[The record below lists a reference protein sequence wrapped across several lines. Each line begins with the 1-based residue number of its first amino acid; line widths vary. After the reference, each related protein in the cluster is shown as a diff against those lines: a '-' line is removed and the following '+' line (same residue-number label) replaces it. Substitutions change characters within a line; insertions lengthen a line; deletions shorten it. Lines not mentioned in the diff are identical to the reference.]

1 MMAKLS
7 IDKPIVQAPMAG
19 ITTPEFV
26 AACCETGVLGS
37 IGAGYL
43 NGAETKQFIQGV
55 KALTAKPFSVNL
67 FVPEQPK
74 TDPQLLQDAREA
86 LQPICNELNINIPAA
101 IPTSEVFQDQV
112 QAILE
117 EDVMIVSFTFGLP
130 DNETLSTLK
139 QKGVYLIGTAT
150 SVEEAIAVEHAGL
163 DAVVVQGKEAGGH
176 RGSFID
182 PMALHSTADLL
193 KAAKENVSI
202 PVIAAGG
209 IMTKSQVT
217 DMLALGASYVQIG
230 TALLTATECA
240 APKLHKEAIL
250 TSGIHATT
258 LTKAFTGKYARGLKN
273 KFTEQLKEATT
284 APYPVQHYLT
294 QPIRKE
300 SARQN
305 NREYMSLWMGEN
317 SYLAKEASVKEII
330 ETLLP

>member
-1 MMAKLS
+1 MMEKLP

-26 AACCETGVLGS
+26 AACCEAGVLGS

-74 TDPQLLQDAREA
+74 TDPELLQYAREA
-86 LQPICNELNINIPAA
+86 LQPIYEELNIDIPAA
-101 IPTSEVFQDQV
+101 IPTTDVFQDQV

-130 DNETLSTLK
+130 DGGTVSTLK

-150 SVEEAIAVEHAGL
+150 SVEEAIAVEQAGL

-176 RGSFID
+176 RGSFIE

-209 IMTKSQVT
+209 IMTKPQVT

-230 TALLTATECA
+230 TALLTAAECE

-250 TSGIHATT
+250 NSGEQATT
-258 LTKAFTGKYARGLKN
+258 LTKAFTGKYARGLRN

-284 APYPVQHYLT
+284 APYPIQHYLT

>member
-1 MMAKLS
+1 MVANLP

-43 NGAETKQFIQGV
+43 NGEDTKQFIQEV

-74 TDPQLLQDAREA
+74 ADAQFLQYAREA
-86 LQPICNELNINIPAA
+86 LQPICDELNISLPAA
-101 IPTSEVFQDQV
+101 IPTSDVFQDQV

-117 EDVMIVSFTFGLP
+117 EDVKIVSFTFGLP
-130 DNETLSTLK
+130 DVATLSVLK
-139 QKGVYLIGTAT
+139 QKGIYLIGTAT
-150 SVEEAIAVEHAGL
+150 SVEEAIAVEQAGL

-176 RGSFID
+176 RGSFIQ
-182 PMALHSTADLL
+182 PMSLHSTADLL

-209 IMTKSQVT
+209 IMTKPQVT
-217 DMLALGASYVQIG
+217 ELLAIGASYVQIG

-240 APKLHKEAIL
+240 APQLHKEAIL
-250 TSGIHATT
+250 TSGQHATT

-294 QPIRKE
+294 QPVRKE
-300 SARQN
+300 SALQN

>member
-1 MMAKLS
+1 MAKLP

-26 AACCETGVLGS
+26 AACCEAGVLGS

-43 NGAETKQFIQGV
+43 SGAETKQFIQEV

-74 TDPQLLQDAREA
+74 TDSQLLQVAREA
-86 LQPICNELNINIPAA
+86 LQPICDELNIEIPES
-101 IPTSEVFQDQV
+101 ITTSDVFQDQV

-117 EDVMIVSFTFGLP
+117 EGVSIVSFTFGLP
-130 DNETLSTLK
+130 DGETLSILK

-150 SVEEAIAVEHAGL
+150 SVEEAMAVEQAGL
-163 DAVVVQGKEAGGH
+163 DAVVIQGKEAGGH

-182 PMALHSTADLL
+182 PLALHSTADLL
-193 KAAKENVSI
+193 KAAKEKVSF

-209 IMTKSQVT
+209 IMTKLQVA
-217 DMLALGASYVQIG
+217 DMLASGATYVQIG

-250 TSGIHATT
+250 TSGIHGTT
-258 LTKAFTGKYARGLKN
+258 LTKAFTGKYARGLRN
-273 KFTEQLKEATT
+273 RFTEQLKEAPT

-317 SYLAKEASVKEII
+317 SYLAKEASVQEII
-330 ETLLP
+330 ETLLQ

>member
-1 MMAKLS
+1 MAKLP

-26 AACCETGVLGS
+26 AACCEAGVLGS

-43 NGAETKQFIQGV
+43 SGAETKQFIQEV

-74 TDPQLLQDAREA
+74 TDPQLLQVAREA
-86 LQPICNELNINIPAA
+86 LQPICDELNIEIPES
-101 IPTSEVFQDQV
+101 IPTSDVFQDQV

-117 EDVMIVSFTFGLP
+117 EGVSIVSFTFGLP
-130 DNETLSTLK
+130 DGETLSILK

-150 SVEEAIAVEHAGL
+150 SVEEAMAVEQAGL
-163 DAVVVQGKEAGGH
+163 DAVVIQGKEAGGH

-182 PMALHSTADLL
+182 PLALHSTADLL
-193 KAAKENVSI
+193 KAAKEKVSF

-209 IMTKSQVT
+209 IMTKLQVA
-217 DMLALGASYVQIG
+217 DMLASGATYVQIG

-240 APKLHKEAIL
+240 APKIHKEAIL
-250 TSGIHATT
+250 TSGIHGTT
-258 LTKAFTGKYARGLKN
+258 LTKAFTGKYARGLRN
-273 KFTEQLKEATT
+273 GFTEQLKEATT

-317 SYLAKEASVKEII
+317 SCLAKEASVQEII
-330 ETLLP
+330 ETLLQ

>member
-1 MMAKLS
+1 MAKLP

-26 AACCETGVLGS
+26 AACCEAGVLGS

-74 TDPQLLQDAREA
+74 TDPELLQYAREA
-86 LQPICNELNINIPAA
+86 LQPIYEELNIDIPAA
-101 IPTSEVFQDQV
+101 IPTIDVFQDQV

-130 DNETLSTLK
+130 DGGTVSTLK

-150 SVEEAIAVEHAGL
+150 SVEEANAVEQAGL

-176 RGSFID
+176 RGSFIE
-182 PMALHSTADLL
+182 PMELHSTSDLL

-209 IMTKSQVT
+209 IMTKPQVT

-230 TALLTATECA
+230 TALLTAAECE

-250 TSGIHATT
+250 NSGEQATT
-258 LTKAFTGKYARGLKN
+258 LTKAFTGKYARGLRN
-273 KFTEQLKEATT
+273 KFSEQLKEATT

>member
-67 FVPEQPK
+67 FVPELPK
-74 TDPQLLQDAREA
+74 TNPQLLQDALEA
-86 LQPICNELNINIPAA
+86 LQPICDELNINIPAA
-101 IPTSEVFQDQV
+101 IPTSDVFREQV

-150 SVEEAIAVEHAGL
+150 SVEEAIAVEYAGL

-176 RGSFID
+176 RGSFIE
-182 PMALHSTADLL
+182 PMELHSTADLL
-193 KAAKENVSI
+193 KAAKENISI

-217 DMLALGASYVQIG
+217 DMLAIGASYVQIG
-230 TALLTATECA
+230 TALLTTTECA
-240 APKLHKEAIL
+240 APKLHKEEIL
-250 TSGIHATT
+250 TSGQHVTT
-258 LTKAFTGKYARGLKN
+258 LTKGFTGKYARGLKN

-317 SYLAKEASVKEII
+317 SYLAKEASVKDII

>member
-1 MMAKLS
+1 MAKLP

-43 NGAETKQFIQGV
+43 NGAETKQFIQKV
-55 KALTAKPFSVNL
+55 KVLTDQPFSVNL

-74 TDPQLLQDAREA
+74 VDPHLLQHAREA
-86 LQPICNELNINIPAA
+86 LQPICDQLNIEIPTA
-101 IPTSEVFQDQV
+101 IPTSGVFQDQV
-112 QAILE
+112 KAILE
-117 EDVMIVSFTFGLP
+117 EDVTIVSFTFGLP
-130 DNETLSTLK
+130 DAETFSTLK

-150 SVEEAIAVEHAGL
+150 SVDEAIAVEQAGL

-176 RGSFID
+176 RGSFIE
-182 PMALHSTADLL
+182 PIALHTTVELL
-193 KAAKENVSI
+193 KTAKESVAI

-209 IMTKSQVT
+209 IMTKAQVLN
-217 DMLALGASYVQIG
+217 MLELGATYVQIG

-240 APKLHKEAIL
+240 ASRLHKEAIL
-250 TSGIHATT
+250 SSDQQSTT

-273 KFTEQLKEATT
+273 RFTEQLKEAIV
-284 APYPVQHYLT
+284 APYPIQHYLT

-305 NREYMSLWMGEN
+305 THEYMSLWMGEN
-317 SYLAKEASVKEII
+317 SFLAKEASVKEII
-330 ETLLP
+330 ENLLP

>member
-1 MMAKLS
+1 MMAKLP

-19 ITTPEFV
+19 ITSPEFV
-26 AACCETGVLGS
+26 AACCEAGVLGS

-43 NGAETKQFIQGV
+43 NGGETKQFIQDV
-55 KALTAKPFSVNL
+55 KALTAKTFSVNL
-67 FVPEQPK
+67 FVPEHSK
-74 TDPQLLQDAREA
+74 ADPQLLQHAREA
-86 LQPICNELNINIPAA
+86 LQPICDELNVNIPAV
-101 IPTSEVFQDQV
+101 IPTSDVFQDQV

-193 KAAKENVSI
+193 KAAKEKVSF

-209 IMTKSQVT
+209 IMTKRQVS
-217 DMLALGASYVQIG
+217 DMIELGASYVQIG

-250 TSGIHATT
+250 TSGQQATT
-258 LTKAFTGKYARGLKN
+258 LTKSFTGKYARGLRN

-284 APYPVQHYLT
+284 APYPIQHYLT

-317 SYLAKEASVKEII
+317 SYLAKEASVKDII

>member
-1 MMAKLS
+1 MVAKLP
-7 IDKPIVQAPMAG
+7 IGQPIVQAPMAG

-26 AACCETGVLGS
+26 VACCEAGVLGS

-43 NGAETKQFIQGV
+43 SGAETKQFIQEV
-55 KALTAKPFSVNL
+55 KAFTTKPFSVNL

-74 TDPQLLQDAREA
+74 ADAHLLQQAKEA
-86 LQPICNELNINIPAA
+86 LQPICDELNIETPTV
-101 IPTSEVFQDQV
+101 IPTSNVFQDQV

-117 EDVMIVSFTFGLP
+117 EGVKIVSFTFGLP
-130 DNETLSTLK
+130 DEKTVSTLK

-150 SVEEAIAVEHAGL
+150 SVEEAIAVEQAGL

-176 RGSFID
+176 RGSFIE
-182 PMALHSTADLL
+182 PMVLHPTATLL
-193 KAAKENVSI
+193 KDAIENVSI

-217 DMLALGASYVQIG
+217 DMLELGASYVQIG
-230 TALLTATECA
+230 TVLLTATECA

-250 TSGIHATT
+250 TSGIHSTT
-258 LTKAFTGKYARGLKN
+258 LTKAFTGKYARGLRN
-273 KFTEQLKEATT
+273 KFTEQLKEAVT

-317 SYLAKEASVKEII
+317 SYLAKEASVQEII

>member
-1 MMAKLS
+1 MAKLS

-26 AACCETGVLGS
+26 AACCEAGVLGS

-43 NGAETKQFIQGV
+43 SGAETKQFIQEV

-74 TDPQLLQDAREA
+74 TDPQLLQVAREA
-86 LQPICNELNINIPAA
+86 LQPICDELNIEIPES
-101 IPTSEVFQDQV
+101 ITTSDVFQDQV

-117 EDVMIVSFTFGLP
+117 EGVSIVSFTFGLP
-130 DNETLSTLK
+130 DSETLSILK

-150 SVEEAIAVEHAGL
+150 SVEEAMAVEQAGL
-163 DAVVVQGKEAGGH
+163 DAVVIQGKEAGGH

-182 PMALHSTADLL
+182 PLALHSTADLL
-193 KAAKENVSI
+193 KAAKEKVSF

-209 IMTKSQVT
+209 IMTKLQVA
-217 DMLALGASYVQIG
+217 DMLASGATYVQIG

-240 APKLHKEAIL
+240 APKIHKEAIL
-250 TSGIHATT
+250 TSGIHGTT
-258 LTKAFTGKYARGLKN
+258 LTKAFTGKYARGLRN
-273 KFTEQLKEATT
+273 GFTEQLKEATT

-317 SYLAKEASVKEII
+317 SYLAKEASVQEII
-330 ETLLP
+330 ENLLQ

>member
-1 MMAKLS
+1 MAKLS

-26 AACCETGVLGS
+26 AACCEAGVLGS

-43 NGAETKQFIQGV
+43 SGAETKQFIQEV

-74 TDPQLLQDAREA
+74 TDPQLLQVAREA
-86 LQPICNELNINIPAA
+86 LQPICDELNIEIPES
-101 IPTSEVFQDQV
+101 ITTSDVFQDQV

-117 EDVMIVSFTFGLP
+117 EGVSIVSFTFGLP
-130 DNETLSTLK
+130 DSETLSILK

-150 SVEEAIAVEHAGL
+150 SVEEAMAVEQAGL
-163 DAVVVQGKEAGGH
+163 DAVVIQGKEAGGH

-182 PMALHSTADLL
+182 PLALHSTADLL
-193 KAAKENVSI
+193 KAAKEKVSF

-209 IMTKSQVT
+209 IMTKLQVA
-217 DMLALGASYVQIG
+217 DMLASGATYVQIG

-240 APKLHKEAIL
+240 APKIHKEAIL
-250 TSGIHATT
+250 TSGIHGTT
-258 LTKAFTGKYARGLKN
+258 LTKAFTGKYARGLRN
-273 KFTEQLKEATT
+273 GFTEQLKEATT

-317 SYLAKEASVKEII
+317 SYLAKEASVQEII
-330 ETLLP
+330 ETLLQ

>member
-19 ITTPEFV
+19 ITTAEFV

-74 TDPQLLQDAREA
+74 TDPQLLQHARVA
-86 LQPICNELNINIPAA
+86 LQPICDELNINIPAA
-101 IPTSEVFQDQV
+101 IPTSDVFQDQV

-130 DNETLSTLK
+130 DNETLLTLK

-150 SVEEAIAVEHAGL
+150 SVEEAIAVEQAGL
-163 DAVVVQGKEAGGH
+163 HAVVVQGKEAGGH
-176 RGSFID
+176 RGSFIE

-193 KAAKENVSI
+193 KATKENVSI

-209 IMTKSQVT
+209 IMTKPQVT
-217 DMLALGASYVQIG
+217 DMLKIGASYVQIG
-230 TALLTATECA
+230 TALLTATECT

-250 TSGIHATT
+250 TSGQQATT

-273 KFTEQLKEATT
+273 RFTEQLKEATT